1 MFEVGDLVK
10 ITKSPWYLYGQEIDG
25 VSNEE
30 MLNKV
35 GLVMEKDINPEQ
47 NMYLIFVIE
56 EDGTPINYYY
66 YEHELEK
73 AEL

>member
-10 ITKSPWYLYGQEIDG
+10 ITKSPWYLHGQEIDG

-56 EDGTPINYYY
+56 DDGTPINYYY